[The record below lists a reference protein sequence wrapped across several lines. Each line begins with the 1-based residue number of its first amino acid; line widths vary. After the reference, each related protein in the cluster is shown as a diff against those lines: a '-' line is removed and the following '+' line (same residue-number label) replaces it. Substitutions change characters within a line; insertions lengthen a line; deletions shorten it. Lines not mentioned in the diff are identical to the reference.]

1 MYKNTEQNTKQ
12 DKNTSIL
19 HK

>member
-1 MYKNTEQNTKQ
+1 MYKNTEKNTKQ